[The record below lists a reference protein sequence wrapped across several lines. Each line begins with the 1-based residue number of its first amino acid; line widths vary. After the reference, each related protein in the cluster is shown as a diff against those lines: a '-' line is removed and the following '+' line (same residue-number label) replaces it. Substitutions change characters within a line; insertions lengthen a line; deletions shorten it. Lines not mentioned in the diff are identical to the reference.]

1 MIEPDRSY
9 RGRRRLLDL
18 LKQEGPLEA
27 AALGERLGVTATAVR
42 QHLKEM
48 EGEGL
53 VAAETQA
60 RPLGRPVRLWRL
72 TPAADRFFPD
82 GHAELTVELLGALE
96 SAFGPAGTERLIAA
110 RTARQLAAY
119 RARVPEDWPLRR
131 KLEALAALRSAEGY
145 MAELQPEPGPEA
157 EAAGERYLLIENHC
171 PICTAARACSGL
183 CDGELRLFRAILG
196 PEAQIERLDHLL
208 AGARRCAYRVTAAA
222 EEPGREPGT

>member
-27 AALGERLGVTATAVR
+27 AALGRHLGVTATAVR

-48 EGEGL
+48 QAEGL

-60 RPLGRPVRLWRL
+60 RPVGRPVRLWRL

-82 GHAELTVELLGALE
+82 GHAELAVELLGALE

-119 RARVPEDWPLRR
+119 RAQVPEAWPLRR

-145 MAELQPEPGPEA
+145 MAELQPEGQDE
-157 EAAGERYLLIENHC
+157 GGDGYLLIENHC

-183 CDGELRLFRAILG
+183 CAGELRLFQAILG
-196 PEAQIERLDHLL
+196 PGVRIERLDHLL

-222 EEPGREPGT
+222 EEPGSEPGT

>member
-27 AALGERLGVTATAVR
+27 AALGRRLGVTATAVR

-48 EGEGL
+48 EAEGL
-53 VAAETQA
+53 VAAEPQA
-60 RPLGRPVRLWRL
+60 RPVGRPVRLWRL

-82 GHAELTVELLGALE
+82 GHAELAVELLGALE

-119 RARVPEDWPLRR
+119 RAQVPQDWPLRR

-145 MAELQPEPGPEA
+145 MAELQPEA
-157 EAAGERYLLIENHC
+157 EGEGGAGYLLIENHC

-183 CDGELRLFRAILG
+183 CAGELQLFQVILG
-196 PEAQIERLDHLL
+196 PGVRIERLDHLL

-222 EEPGREPGT
+222 GSGERET